1 MSYTSGSHTVFHHRY
16 HIVWITK
23 YRYKVLEGALRERIP
38 TIIRQLCKEQDHIG
52 VDRRHKFVRRYVV
65 SDASVHDSQKF
76 EDVLDTSNTASDV
89 WADSAYRSDEIEEK
103 LAECGLKSRIH
114 RRAYRNR
121 KLSEAQ
127 KAANTTRSKVR
138 ARVEHVFGD
147 QKNGMGA
154 EIVRTIG
161 IVRARCK
168 IGMTNLVYN
177 MRRFICLE
185 RMAAAAG

>member
-1 MSYTSGSHTVFHHRY
+1 MLWSDWF
-16 HIVWITK
+16 
-23 YRYKVLEGALRERIP
+23 VLIFAFREVSTIPRLRK
-38 TIIRQLCKEQDHIG
+38 IIGE
-52 VDRRHKFVRRYVV
+52 
-65 SDASVHDSQKF
+65 
-76 EDVLDTSNTASDV
+76 
-89 WADSAYRSDEIEEK
+89 
-103 LAECGLKSRIH
+103 SRIH

-121 KLSEAQ
+121 ELSEAQ

-154 EIVRTIG
+154 GIVRTIG

-177 MRRFICLE
+177 MRRFVCLE
-185 RMAAAAG
+185 RMATASG

>member
-1 MSYTSGSHTVFHHRY
+1 MTKAAARAAKQFEALEKRGQARCYTSREPDLWRPH
-16 HIVWITK
+16 
-23 YRYKVLEGALRERIP
+23 RERQ
-38 TIIRQLCKEQDHIG
+38 RAL
-52 VDRRHKFVRRYVV
+52 
-65 SDASVHDSQKF
+65 
-76 EDVLDTSNTASDV
+76 
-89 WADSAYRSDEIEEK
+89 
-103 LAECGLKSRIH
+103 
-114 RRAYRNR
+114 RAYRNR

-147 QKNGMGA
+147 QKNAIGA

-177 MRRFICLE
+177 MRRFIILE
-185 RMAAAAG
+185 RMAEVAR